1 MKHWLMGDQV
11 LDAHEVLTSSRG
23 GNNPGRR
30 DLVTIGGCGGVVL
43 DEVGERA
50 AALGGV
56 AVRGWC
62 DVMVTAV
69 TAAAATTIT
78 AATAATPLR

>member
-1 MKHWLMGDQV
+1 MPTKF
-11 LDAHEVLTSSRG
+11 LTSSRG

-78 AATAATPLR
+78 AATAATPRR

>member
-1 MKHWLMGDQV
+1 M
-11 LDAHEVLTSSRG
+11 
-23 GNNPGRR
+23 
-30 DLVTIGGCGGVVL
+30 L

-78 AATAATPLR
+78 AATAATPRR